1 MSYPTGLRALIEEA
15 IFAPLYIFASFVK
28 NKVLIGV
35 WVYLWAFFLVPLDKR
50 LTNFKTLSAHEVGVK
65 EERLSAAR

>member
-35 WVYLWAFFLVPLDKR
+35 WVYLWAFFLVPLVYISVFVPLPCCLD
-50 LTNFKTLSAHEVGVK
+50 NYSFVV
-65 EERLSAAR
+65 